1 MNSKFDLT
9 GKVAIITGGNGGL
22 GLGIAKGLA
31 SVGAKVA
38 VVGRNQDKIDN
49 AVEQLQ
55 ADTRRNAKADPS
67 RDVAFLIRL
76 DALIFRT
83 EAELRWL
90 DACEARIRSLEPP
103 RTKETRR

>member
-38 VVGRNQDKIDN
+38 VVGRNQDKINN

-55 ADTRRNAKADPS
+55 AEGADARDSVRRLPGKTMSTA
-67 RDVAFLIRL
+67 
-76 DALIFRT
+76 
-83 EAELRWL
+83 W
-90 DACEARIRSLEPP
+90 
-103 RTKETRR
+103 